1 MKPQIAV
8 VDFGGQYAHLIKR
21 RVRDLGVNAEVVAS
35 EKFNFDESEAK
46 GIILSG
52 GPRSVLEP
60 NAPTCDIGVF
70 TQETVPVLGI
80 CYGHQLMAQ
89 SLGGKI
95 ETGKGG
101 EYGPT
106 KINVMLQDP
115 IFRGLEGTLEVLM
128 SHGDSVAKVP
138 EGFTITSITENS
150 RVSSMQSVPPR
161 LCGVQFHPE
170 VDDTPKGNEMLWN
183 FVSEVAKCEKDW
195 TIDSYIKEAMDYI
208 DRTVKGRDVIMFASG
223 GVDSTVA
230 ATLLGKARKTGGAVD
245 RIHVVHIDNGCMR
258 LNESKQVVEYL
269 SKLAGLEDLTLEDA
283 SEYFLEQLKG
293 ATDPEDKR
301 KRIGNAFGYVQQQV
315 ADRLKL
321 SPDTMLCQGTLY
333 TDTIESG
340 KGVGNKAAKIK
351 THHNV
356 GCKFIEDKKKAGLL
370 VEPNNDWYKD
380 QARKIGRQLGLPAEY
395 VDRQPFPGPGLAIRI
410 VDQEVT
416 REKCELLRKTEAIYE
431 EEIKKSGKES
441 EIKQY
446 FAALLSTRAVGVMG
460 DERTYLP
467 MIALRAVVTQDF
479 MTSRPYQMPW
489 DLLQRIGARI
499 VNEVKGVNRV
509 LYDISTKPPA
519 TIEFE

>member
-1 MKPQIAV
+1 MKQITV

-21 RVRDLGVNAEVVAS
+21 RVRDLGVNAEIVAS
-35 EKFNFDESEAK
+35 ENFNFKESEAK

-52 GPRSVLEP
+52 GPKSVTEL

-70 TQETVPVLGI
+70 TQETTPVLGI
-80 CYGHQLMAQ
+80 CYGHQLMAKA
-89 SLGGKI
+89 LGGKI
-95 ETGKGG
+95 ETGKDG

-106 KINVMLQDP
+106 KVHVMRQEP
-115 IFRGLEGTLEVLM
+115 IFSGLENTVEVLM

-138 EGFTITSITENS
+138 EGFEITSITENS
-150 RVSSMQSVPPR
+150 RISSMQSVPPR

-170 VDDTPKGNEMLWN
+170 VDDTPKGNEILWN
-183 FVSEVAKCEKDW
+183 FVNEIAKCEKDW
-195 TIDSYIKEAMDYI
+195 TLDSYIQESLDNI
-208 DRTVKGRDVIMFASG
+208 DKTVKGRDIIMFASG

-230 ATLLGKARKTGGAVD
+230 ATLLGKAKKEGRSVG
-245 RIHVVHIDNGCMR
+245 RIHVVHIDNGLMR
-258 LNESKQVVEYL
+258 LNESRTVVGYL
-269 SKLAGLEDLTLEDA
+269 CKLAGLEDITLEDA

-293 ATDPEDKR
+293 ATEPEDKR

-321 SPDTMLCQGTLY
+321 ASDTMLCQGTLY

-370 VEPNNDWYKD
+370 VEPNSDWYKD
-380 QARKIGRQLGLPAEY
+380 QVRKIGRQLGLPAEY
-395 VDRQPFPGPGLAIRI
+395 VDRQPFPGPGLGIRI

-416 REKCELLRKTEAIYE
+416 REKCDLLRKAEAIYE
-431 EEIKKSGKES
+431 EEINKSGIGR

-467 MIALRAVVTQDF
+467 MIALRAVVTKDF

-489 DLLQRIGARI
+489 DILQRVQARI